1 MINGIEIQTHSMMS
15 PSGNFMGA
23 NKSSKKAAAEV
34 QRRGSLMRD
43 TGTNFLKGEDTK
55 VNFYNPENKD
65 IGLYEIPNKPEDERI
80 LETRIDPLEWKQE
93 IDRVYRDLV
102 NIEKEIEV
110 MKNQGGEYHQDFEEC
125 RRHIEL
131 IIEMCNDIRQ
141 SSHHEVRKVFASS
154 AEKLEDDLSFIRKN
168 EIRINKQNEKAI
180 T

>member
-1 MINGIEIQTHSMMS
+1 MS
-15 PSGNFMGA
+15 PSGNFIGSK
-23 NKSSKKAAAEV
+23 NSSAKG
-34 QRRGSLMRD
+34 QIRRQGSLMRD
-43 TGTNFLKGEDTK
+43 TGTSFLKAEETK
-55 VNFYNPENKD
+55 VNFFNPNGKD
-65 IGLYEIPNKPEDERI
+65 IGLYDIPNKPEEERI
-80 LETRIDPLEWKQE
+80 LETKIDPLEWKQE

-110 MKNQGGEYHQDFEEC
+110 LKNQGGDDADFEEC

-154 AEKLEDDLSFIRKN
+154 GEQLEEELAFIRKN

-180 T
+180 TQLGEIT

>member
-1 MINGIEIQTHSMMS
+1 
-15 PSGNFMGA
+15 MGA